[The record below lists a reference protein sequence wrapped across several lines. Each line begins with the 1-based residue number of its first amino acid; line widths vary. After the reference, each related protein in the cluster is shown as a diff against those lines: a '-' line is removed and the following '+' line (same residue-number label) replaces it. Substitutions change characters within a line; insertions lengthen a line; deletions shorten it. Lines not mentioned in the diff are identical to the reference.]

1 MAMIR
6 KSSGGRNLL
15 IDPWKVFP
23 YCGYTMSDMHNHTHN
38 ESTTGSKLL
47 ISILITSLTLVAE
60 VVGGILTGSLALL
73 SDAAHVFLD
82 IFALALSYGAV
93 RLSTRAAN
101 SRHTFGFR
109 RMKVLAAFVNGVTL
123 LIVAI
128 EIFREAISRFAHPAA
143 VIAGPMLIV
152 AAVGLAAN
160 LVVAL
165 VLKGHDHDD
174 LNARAAFLHV
184 IGDALSSVGVI
195 IAGIVM
201 LFTGWTWADP
211 AASVLIGLVIL
222 AGAWR
227 VLKEVIHILNEGSPE
242 SANPDEVSDAI
253 ALIPGV
259 LTVHDLHIWSIEP
272 GYSVMS
278 VHVLLKDQNLS
289 DTRAIMDSIRELAEH
304 RFGIGHTTV
313 QIECDDCGQHCVDC
327 GDGSDG
333 GEGGDG
339 AAPGSRP

>member
-1 MAMIR
+1 
-6 KSSGGRNLL
+6 
-15 IDPWKVFP
+15 
-23 YCGYTMSDMHNHTHN
+23 MSDTIRHSHVHTHTAATASGPAGN
-38 ESTTGSKLL
+38 KLL

-60 VVGGILTGSLALL
+60 VVGGLLTGSLALL

-93 RLSTRAAN
+93 RLATRAA
-101 SRHTFGFR
+101 SPRHSFGFR
-109 RMKVLAAFVNGVTL
+109 RMKVLAALANGATL
-123 LIVAI
+123 LIVAV
-128 EIFREAISRFAHPAA
+128 EIFREAISRFAHPAE

-152 AAVGLAAN
+152 AVIGLAAN

-184 IGDALSSVGVI
+184 LGDALSSVGVI
-195 IAGIVM
+195 VAGFVM
-201 LFTGWTWADP
+201 LLTGWTWADP
-211 AASVLIGLVIL
+211 AASVLIGIVIL

-227 VLKEVIHILNEGSPE
+227 VLKEVVHILNEGSP
-242 SANPDEVSDAI
+242 AGADPDEVSDAI

-272 GYSVMS
+272 GYHVMS
-278 VHVLLKDQNLS
+278 VHVLLKDRLLS
-289 DTRAIMDSIRELAEH
+289 ETDAIMEGIRELAEQ

-313 QIECDDCGQHCVDC
+313 QFECADCGQHCVDC
-327 GDGSDG
+327 GGS
-333 GEGGDG
+333 ESC
-339 AAPGSRP
+339 P